1 MINGVCMQPQTQV
14 LYMWLGDG
22 GNVQKSLKRCFAT
35 TWWKIGFNV
44 LRRIYKPTDRWQR
57 RRGGGVYIQYTLYTL
72 SPLSHLT
79 SFIESRLLNWI
90 IIIKCTFSS
99 SVCKHSCSFA
109 PSSRHW
115 RPTTANGPCR
125 SWTFCFWPAQLD
137 TLWAWRPA
145 ASWRK
150 STKLGTFCSTPCV
163 SPCSK
168 MSVASTSEKRVC
180 PRMKRNVSS
189 PTKTVG
195 APVVLLQT
203 PAQRSGWLWPRPSLL
218 WSVADCCAPS
228 TKRGC
233 SGLIFLM
240 WDTGL
245 TGWVYFWLVQITYP
259 WIKETISVLAVLKMT
274 TENLIQRCIRFT
286 RSVKR
291 RNLEFWT
298 CNPVMDVKASVI
310 CDPKLLRSST

>member
-1 MINGVCMQPQTQV
+1 MYLKKKNIREGLWPPITDDKWRLHAASNKESSF
-14 LYMWLGDG
+14 YMWLHYVLGDG
-22 GNVQKSLKRCFAT
+22 GNVQRPRVWNGVSQPHDGE
-35 TWWKIGFNV
+35 IGFNV
-44 LRRIYKPTDRWQR
+44 LCECDKVYTQAHRQVAEDEGTRGHNAIYT
-57 RRGGGVYIQYTLYTL
+57 VHT
-72 SPLSHLT
+72 HLP
-79 SFIESRLLNWI
+79 SFIESCLLNRN

-99 SVCKHSCSFA
+99 SVCKHSYLFV

-115 RPTTANGPCR
+115 RPTAANGPCR

-145 ASWRK
+145 ASSRR

-168 MSVASTSEKRVC
+168 MSVASTSGNGVC
-180 PRMKRNVSS
+180 PRMKRNTSS
-189 PTKTVG
+189 PPKTVG
-195 APVVLLQT
+195 APAVLLQK

-218 WSVADCCAPS
+218 WPAADCCAPS

-245 TGWVYFWLVQITYP
+245 TGGVYFWLVQMIYP
-259 WIKETISVLAVLKMT
+259 WIKETETPLISET
-274 TENLIQRCIRFT
+274 QRRIR
-286 RSVKR
+286 
-291 RNLEFWT
+291 WT
-298 CNPVMDVKASVI
+298 WSFEPVI
-310 CDPKLLRSST
+310 L